1 MEGANQPLGFVRLS
15 KRAGL
20 YQVFLPLR
28 FRRYADLSLLSLTM
42 SLRRVTSAEYTSSF
56 CDTALSP
63 ICRYPLS
70 TPSVISCVVSPVAV
84 VSLITNGVLVCTV
97 AFADASSI
105 LALRGLHGI
114 KGLPLRFKTAT
125 DTLEF
130 RPPFGVNAASEL
142 LREVVDPTAR
152 SLPSR
157 LFNAGRLVVL
167 LQVSLRQRATELQTC
182 VLSRVQDKF

>member
-1 MEGANQPLGFVRLS
+1 ANQPSGLVRLS

-28 FRRYADLSLLSLTM
+28 FCRYADLSLLSLTM
-42 SLRRVTSAEYTSSF
+42 SLRRVTSTEYTSSLS
-56 CDTALSP
+56 DTALSP
-63 ICRYPLS
+63 MCKYPLS
-70 TPSVISCVVSPVAV
+70 APSVIACVVSPVAA

-97 AFADASSI
+97 AFPATNRI

-114 KGLPLRFKTAT
+114 KGLPLWFKTVT

-130 RPPFGVNAASEL
+130 RPPFGVSAASEL
-142 LREVVDPTAR
+142 LREVVEPTAP

-157 LFNAGRLVVL
+157 LFNAGRLIVL
-167 LQVSLRQRATELQTC
+167 LPVSLRQRATELRTC
-182 VLSRVQDKF
+182 VLPKAEDRFS